1 MMSCAYRHR
10 WTQDE
15 IDTVRREYAGT
26 RESRK
31 ALAIQLG
38 VSENS
43 ISSMVGKLGL
53 AKKKYYRRRR
63 WTPEEDAQ
71 LAELLETMTVESIA
85 RKMRRSLDSVTIRVS
100 RLGLSRRDHSGW
112 YNKTEVCAI
121 LGKDHKWVQRRIDD
135 GSLKASW
142 HHGTRPQGKGQAAWH
157 IDQADLKR
165 FLRTYPEEL
174 NGRNVDLVQVVEI
187 LAGLL

>member
-26 RESRK
+26 HESRN

-38 VSENS
+38 VTANS
-43 ISSMVGKLGL
+43 ISYMVGKLGL
-53 AKKKYYRRRR
+53 ATKNNYRR
-63 WTPEEDAQ
+63 WTPEEDAR
-71 LAELLETMTVESIA
+71 LTELLETMTVESIA
-85 RKMRRSLDSVTIRVS
+85 RKMRRSLDSVTVRVQ
-100 RLGLSRRDHSGW
+100 RLGLSRRDRYGW
-112 YNKTEVCAI
+112 YTKTEVCAI

-142 HHGTRPQGKGQAAWH
+142 HHGRRPQPSGQAAWH
-157 IDQADLKR
+157 IYQADLKR